1 MCVYVCLTGLAPL
14 AGLSGIFLRGRG
26 GCRRTI
32 KLLRRS
38 RSCLRLGIALIRY
51 TQAAVRIYVLRVCER
66 ERVCVCRC
74 DHPSPFFARGCT
86 HSTHTHNTRAR
97 ARAHTHRNT
106 YTHTHTIYIYIYIYI
121 PGRLPFWWP
130 RRSLPPWQTQMC
142 PASCRL
148 LPTLSEWRMGG
159 GQVVVEELFSYSVSG
174 AFGV

>member
-97 ARAHTHRNT
+97 AHTHTHRNT

-121 PGRLPFWWP
+121 YLAGFLF
-130 RRSLPPWQTQMC
+130 
-142 PASCRL
+142 
-148 LPTLSEWRMGG
+148 G
-159 GQVVVEELFSYSVSG
+159 GQGAPSPLGRHRCVLLLVVCCPRCRSGGWEEDRWWWRSCFRIQ
-174 AFGV
+174 